1 MKAIAAV
8 LVWLGL
14 RLIPRQHRHR
24 YAAEFAA
31 DMSLLGNHDAFSY
44 ASSTLRGAPGLR
56 VALVSR
62 VDAEGRRHR
71 SLRCFIGRHDYAEVR
86 LNPEDTSIVS
96 AQCVRCL
103 RISDGPVNFPHDHTK
118 GDVGWLGLGQGGW
131 G

>member
-8 LVWLGL
+8 LVWFALL
-14 RLIPRQHRHR
+14 LIPRHQRHR
-24 YAAEFAA
+24 YATEFAA
-31 DMSLLGNHDAFSY
+31 DMARLYDHEALSY
-44 ASSTLRGAPGLR
+44 AFSTLRGAPGLR

-71 SLRCFIGRHDYAEVR
+71 SVRCLIGRHDYTTVR
-86 LNPEDTSIVS
+86 LNSEDARIVS

-103 RISDGPVNFPHDHTK
+103 RVSDGPVNFPHDHTR
-118 GDVGWLGLGQGGW
+118 GDVGWLGLGWGGW